1 MPARPLPKR
10 SSHDFKTLCAQNA
23 NRIFS
28 VNCISACSVLRSLVG
43 CVHAVARL
51 GMFTDS
57 LSLSHGALMIVPRII
72 CPKCEKIQ
80 GPSQQCTRCGIWF
93 DYPASIAKSV
103 AGEDKAAPLPTFA
116 QAERELILAA
126 VARCGENPSAAA
138 RILGIGKSTIY
149 RKLRE
154 YDGEKL
160 PLRAT

>member
-1 MPARPLPKR
+1 
-10 SSHDFKTLCAQNA
+10 
-23 NRIFS
+23 
-28 VNCISACSVLRSLVG
+28 
-43 CVHAVARL
+43 
-51 GMFTDS
+51 
-57 LSLSHGALMIVPRII
+57 MIVPRII

-126 VARCGENPSAAA
+126 VARCGGNQTAAA
-138 RILGIGKSTIY
+138 RMLEIGQTTVW
-149 RKLRE
+149 RKMRE

-160 PLRAT
+160 SLRAA